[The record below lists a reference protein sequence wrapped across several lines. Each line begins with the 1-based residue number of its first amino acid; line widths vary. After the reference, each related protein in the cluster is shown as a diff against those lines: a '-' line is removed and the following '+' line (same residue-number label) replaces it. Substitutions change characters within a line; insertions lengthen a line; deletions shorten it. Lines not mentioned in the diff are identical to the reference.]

1 MEVIVKIG
9 QFLLSLSILV
19 VLHELGHFTF
29 AKLFKTRV
37 EKFYMFFNPGFSLFK
52 FTKGETEYGI
62 GWLPLGGY
70 VKISGMIDES
80 MDKEQ
85 MKLPPE
91 PYEFRSKPAWQRLL
105 IMVGGVLVNF
115 ILAFVIYIA
124 VLYTWGEQY
133 LPVENVKYGV
143 VCDSLAESIGLQ
155 DGDKIVS
162 LDNEKIE
169 KFNDIVPDILLNGP
183 KSIQFTRNNEPLSV
197 DIPSSFVP
205 DLLAKSSKGFSLD
218 PIFGIRFPYSAM
230 SIGKVMKESP
240 ANEAGI
246 LKGDKIV
253 SIDSVGF
260 EYYDQFETFT
270 HSKKGQDVLVQLDRE
285 GEQLEV
291 KLTIGQDGKIGFYT
305 QMEAGLFEYAT
316 LKYSFV
322 ESIPAGFNKGID
334 KLTDYLKQFK
344 LIFSSETQAYKSIGG
359 FMTIGS
365 IFPGVWNWQAFWN
378 LTAFL
383 SIILAIMNI
392 LPIPALDGGH
402 VMFLMYEI
410 ITGRKPGDKFMEY
423 AQITGMVLL
432 FGLLIFA
439 NGNDVVKW
447 ISNMK

>member
-19 VLHELGHFTF
+19 VLHELGHFAF
-29 AKLFKTRV
+29 AKLFRTRV
-37 EKFYMFFNPGFSLFK
+37 EKFYMFFDAGFSLFK
-52 FTKGETEYGI
+52 FKKGDTEYGI

-91 PYEFRSKPAWQRLL
+91 PYEFRSKPAYQRLL

-133 LPVENVKYGV
+133 LPAENVKYGV

-155 DGDKIVS
+155 DGDKIIA
-162 LDNEKIE
+162 LDNQKVER
-169 KFNDIVPDILLNGP
+169 FSQIVPDILLNSP
-183 KSIQFTRNNEPLSV
+183 KSIQFLRNNKQLSV

-205 DLLAKSSKGFSLD
+205 ALLAKSSEGFSLSPVFD
-218 PIFGIRFPYSAM
+218 VRYPYSAI
-230 SIGKVMKESP
+230 SIGRILEESP
-240 ANEAGI
+240 AEKAGL

-253 SIDSVGF
+253 SVDSVRF
-260 EYYDQFETFT
+260 EYYDQF
-270 HSKKGQDVLVQLDRE
+270 QDFLLANKSNSIVAIIDRAGKE
-285 GEQLEV
+285 IVINLTVGE
-291 KLTIGQDGKIGFYT
+291 DGKIGFYPAR
-305 QMEAGLFEYAT
+305 EVGLFEYAT
-316 LKYSFV
+316 LEYTFV

-334 KLTDYLKQFK
+334 KLGSYLKQFK
-344 LIFSSETQAYKSIGG
+344 LIFSSETKAYKSIGG
-359 FMTIGS
+359 FITIGN
-365 IFPGVWNWQAFWN
+365 IFPGVWNWHDFWN

-447 ISNMK
+447 ISNM

>member
-19 VLHELGHFTF
+19 VLHELGHFAF
-29 AKLFKTRV
+29 AKLFKARV
-37 EKFYMFFNPGFSLFK
+37 EKFYMFFDAGFSLFK
-52 FTKGETEYGI
+52 FKKGDTEYGI

-91 PYEFRSKPAWQRLL
+91 PHEFRSKPAYQRLL
-105 IMVGGVLVNF
+105 IMVGGVMVNF

-133 LPVENVKYGV
+133 LPAENVKYGV

-155 DGDKIVS
+155 DGDKIIS
-162 LDNEKIE
+162 LDNEKVE
-169 KFNDIVPDILLNGP
+169 RFGQIVPDILLNSP
-183 KSIQFTRNNEPLSV
+183 KSIQFIRDNKQLSV
-197 DIPSSFVP
+197 DIPSSFVS
-205 DLLAKSSKGFSLD
+205 DLLERGSKGFSLVPVFD
-218 PIFGIRFPYSAM
+218 LRYPYSAI
-230 SIGKVMKESP
+230 SIGSVLEESP
-240 ANEAGI
+240 ADIAGL
-246 LKGDKIV
+246 LKGDRIV
-253 SIDSVGF
+253 SIDSVRF
-260 EYYDQFETFT
+260 QYYDQFQDFLLANK
-270 HSKKGQDVLVQLDRE
+270 SKSVVATLDRE
-285 GEQLEV
+285 GKELEII
-291 KLTIGQDGKIGFYT
+291 LTVGEDGKIGFYPARET
-305 QMEAGLFEYAT
+305 GLFEFAT
-316 LKYSFV
+316 LEYTFA

-334 KLTDYLKQFK
+334 KLGSYLKQFK
-344 LIFSSETQAYKSIGG
+344 LIFSSETKAYKSIGG
-359 FMTIGS
+359 FITIGN

-402 VMFLMYEI
+402 VMFLLYEI
-410 ITGRKPGDKFMEY
+410 VTGRKPGDKFMEY

-439 NGNDVVKW
+439 NGNDVWKW
-447 ISNMK
+447 ISNM